1 MNVKVSFAVFC
12 RNFVSYFASP
22 LGYLFICLFV
32 LVGGISA
39 FWPNEF
45 FTTNL
50 ANLDQLNATFPLI
63 MLFFIPAITMGVW
76 AEERKQGTDE
86 LLLTVPASDLDVV
99 VGKYL
104 ATVAIYTVALGFS
117 LVCNYI
123 VLATL
128 GDPDAGL
135 FLGTYAGYWLIGL
148 TMLSVGMAASFL
160 TANLTVAY
168 ALGVVFNVPLVF
180 LANADVIFGRQWAP
194 GIAQWSL
201 VDQFRDFGRG
211 IFSFGGMIYF
221 VAVAAVL
228 FYLSMVLIGR
238 RHWVRG
244 RYMAWFTVFLFGL
257 ALATCFTVTVVGLAL
272 ASRAVHPT
280 RPVEIIVALGL
291 AGLLAIT
298 LVWCATAVRRGVSL
312 LPVHFAVR
320 FLALVALAASVAFL
334 CHRHDVRW
342 DMTSEQLSTLSP
354 QTLKL
359 LSDINPQRPVHIEA
373 FISPSVPEM
382 YVQTRLDLISRLEE
396 IRARGKNVTVRINP
410 TARYTENASLA
421 EKRFNIAA
429 RRVPVTSHGRMEDD
443 NIYLGVAF
451 TCGMEKVILPFIDR
465 GIPVEYELV
474 RSLATVTQQKRKK
487 VGILQTDAQL
497 YGQFNMQTFS
507 SAGNWPIVDELEK
520 QYEVAQVDAGKP
532 ITERYDVLL
541 AVQPSSLGPEQ
552 MEHFIAAV
560 RSGQPTAI
568 FEDPFPVFAS
578 DVPATSLPRRPPG
591 GMQAMMMQQQQMP
604 KGDIKPL
611 WDLLGVEFFPNEVV
625 WQSYNP
631 FPKLA
636 RLPKEFVFVDKACGA
651 EEPFGDDPICSK
663 LQHILFPYPGSIT
676 QRRTSALKFTP
687 LVSTG
692 HESGT
697 VDFGELMQMTP
708 FGGGDLNPNPRRR
721 PGGVSYVLAAHVQ
734 GKVKPTAMMA
744 DDKDK
749 KPADAKPA
757 AGGDSAIN
765 VVLVADID
773 MLHQLFFRLREQGD
787 MPQAGVFFDFDNV
800 SFVLNALD
808 SLAGDD
814 RFLDLRKRRAQHRT
828 LTKIDAAT
836 EQARKKTDRAV
847 ADCRAD
853 LDKVREEEQK
863 KLDDSMAK
871 LQKDWQKENLGE
883 IEVANRVGMAL
894 RDGQQRMKAK
904 NEQAERK
911 ANEQTERIET
921 ELNLEVQRVQNAYK
935 FWAVVLPPLPL
946 LGLALGVF
954 FVRRSK
960 EHEGVSKSRLRS

>member
-12 RNFVSYFASP
+12 RNFVGYFASP

-32 LVGGISA
+32 LVGGIRA

-50 ANLDQLNATFPLI
+50 ANLDQLNAAFPLI

-76 AEERKQGTDE
+76 ADERKQGTDE

-168 ALGVVFNVPLVF
+168 VLGVVFNLPLVF

-211 IFSFGGMIYF
+211 IFSFGGMVYF
-221 VAVAAVL
+221 MAVAAVL

-244 RYMAWFTVFLFGL
+244 RYMPWFTVLCFGL
-257 ALATCFTVTVVGLAL
+257 ALATCFTATVVGLVL
-272 ASRAVHPT
+272 ASRSAEPT
-280 RPVEIIVALGL
+280 LTVKIVAASGL
-291 AGLLAIT
+291 AGLAAIA
-298 LVWCATAVRRGVSL
+298 VIWCATAVQRGVSL

-320 FLALVALAASVAFL
+320 FLALVALATSVAFL
-334 CHRHDVRW
+334 CHRHDLRW
-342 DMTSEQLSTLSP
+342 DMTSERLSTLSP

-359 LSDINPQRPVHIEA
+359 LGEINPQRPVHIEA

-396 IRARGKNVTVRINP
+396 IGARGKNVTVRINP
-410 TARYTENASLA
+410 TSRYTENASLA
-421 EKRFNIAA
+421 EKRFNITA
-429 RRVPVTSHGRMEDD
+429 RHVPATNRGRNEDD
-443 NIYLGVAF
+443 FIYLGVAF

-465 GIPVEYELV
+465 GIPTEYELV

-487 VGILQTDAQL
+487 IGILQTDAQL
-497 YGQFNMQTFS
+497 YGQFNFQSMAS
-507 SAGNWPIVDELEK
+507 SGNWPIVDELEK
-520 QYEVAQVDAGKP
+520 QYDVAQVDANSP
-532 ITERYDVLL
+532 IKERYDVLL

-568 FEDPFPVFAS
+568 FEDPFPRFS
-578 DVPATSLPRRPPG
+578 DVPGTSAPRRPPG

-604 KGDIKPL
+604 KGDIRPL
-611 WDLLGVEFFPNEVV
+611 WDMLGVEFFPTEVI

-631 FPKLA
+631 YPKLA
-636 RLPKEFVFVDKACGA
+636 ELPKEFVFVDKACGA
-651 EEPFGDDPICSK
+651 EEPFSESDPISSK
-663 LQHILFPYPGSIT
+663 LQHILFPYPGSIV
-676 QRRTSALKFTP
+676 QRRASGLTFTP
-687 LVSTG
+687 LVTTG
-692 HESGT
+692 RDSGT
-697 VDFGELMQMTP
+697 VEFGDLMQMNP
-708 FGGGDLNPNPRRR
+708 FGGGALNPNPRRR
-721 PGGVSYVLAAHVQ
+721 PENVSYVLAAHIQ
-734 GKVKPTAMMA
+734 GKLRPTAMMA
-744 DDKDK
+744 GDKDQK
-749 KPADAKPA
+749 TADAKPA
-757 AGGDSAIN
+757 AGGQPTIN

-773 MLHQLFFRLREQGD
+773 MLSEVFFHLRELGD

-800 SFVLNALD
+800 SFALNALD

-828 LTKIDAAT
+828 LTKIDKAT
-836 EQARKKTDRAV
+836 EKARKETDQAI
-847 ADCRAD
+847 AECRAEVEKTRD
-853 LDKVREEEQK
+853 EEQK
-863 KLDDSMAK
+863 KLDESKAK
-871 LQKDWQKENLGE
+871 LEKDWQSQNLGA
-883 IEVANRVGMAL
+883 IELANRLGMAMQ
-894 RDGQQRMKAK
+894 DGQKRMAAK
-904 NEQAERK
+904 IEQVERE
-911 ANEQTERIET
+911 ANERTERIET
-921 ELNLEVQRVQNAYK
+921 KLNLEVQTVQNAYK

-954 FVRRSK
+954 FIRRAH

>member
-1 MNVKVSFAVFC
+1 MNVKVAYAVFC

-32 LVGGISA
+32 LLGGISA

-50 ANLDQLNATFPLI
+50 ANLDQLNVAFPLI
-63 MLFFIPAITMGVW
+63 MLIFIPAITMGVW
-76 AEERKQGTDE
+76 ADERKQGTDE
-86 LLLTVPASDLDVV
+86 LLLTVPASDLDVIL
-99 VGKYL
+99 GKYL

-123 VLATL
+123 VLAKL

-135 FLGTYAGYWLIGL
+135 FLGTYVGYWLIGL
-148 TMLSVGMAASFL
+148 TMLAVGMVASFL
-160 TANLTVAY
+160 TANLTMAY
-168 ALGVVFNVPLVF
+168 LLGALFNAPLVF
-180 LANADVIFGRQWAP
+180 LANADVIFGRQWAS

-221 VAVAAVL
+221 AAVAAVL
-228 FYLSMVLIGR
+228 LYLSLVLIGR

-244 RYMAWFTVFLFGL
+244 RIMPWFTVFLFGL
-257 ALATCFTVTVVGLAL
+257 ALVTCFTVTVVGLWL
-272 ASRAVHPT
+272 ASRADHPAL
-280 RPVEIIVALGL
+280 PVNLVAGLGL
-291 AGLLAIT
+291 LGLLAIT
-298 LVWCATAVRRGVSL
+298 VVWCLTAVGRGVSL

-320 FLALVALAASVAFL
+320 FLALVALAASAAFL

-342 DMTSEQLSTLSP
+342 DVTSEKLSTLSP
-354 QTLKL
+354 GTLKL
-359 LSDINPQRPVHIEA
+359 LGEISPQHPVHVEA

-410 TARYTENASLA
+410 TSRYTENASLA
-421 EKRFNIAA
+421 EKRFNITA

-465 GIPVEYELV
+465 GIPAEYELV

-487 VGILQTDAQL
+487 IGILQTDAQL
-497 YGQFNMQTFS
+497 YGQFNFQTMAS
-507 SAGNWPIVDELEK
+507 SGNWPIVDELEK
-520 QYEVAQVDAGKP
+520 QYEVVQVDAGKP
-532 ITERYDVLL
+532 ITDRYDVLL

-560 RSGQPTAI
+560 RGGQPTAI
-568 FEDPFPVFAS
+568 FEDPMPLV
-578 DVPATSLPRRPPG
+578 DVPATSAPRRQPG
-591 GMQAMMMQQQQMP
+591 GMQAMMMQPQQMP

-611 WDLLGVEFFPNEVV
+611 WDMLGVEFYPNEVI

-631 FPKLA
+631 YPKFA

-651 EEPFGDDPICSK
+651 EEAFSETDPISSK
-663 LQHILFPYPGSIT
+663 LQSILFLYPGSMT
-676 QRRTSALKFTP
+676 QRRTSSLKFTP
-687 LVSTG
+687 LVTTG
-692 HESGT
+692 KDSGT
-697 VDFGELMQMTP
+697 VDFSELMQMGP
-708 FGGGDLNPNPRRR
+708 FGGGGLNPNPRRK
-721 PGGVSYVLAAHVQ
+721 PGSISYVLAAHIE
-734 GKVKPTAMMA
+734 GKIKPAAMMA

-749 KPADAKPA
+749 KPA
-757 AGGDSAIN
+757 AGGEPTVN
-765 VVLVADID
+765 VVLVADLD
-773 MLHQLFFRLREQGD
+773 VLSEAFFRIREQGN
-787 MPQAGVFFDFDNV
+787 MPQAGVYFDFDNV

-828 LTKIDAAT
+828 LTMIDKAT
-836 EQARKKTDRAV
+836 EKNRKKTDQAI

-853 LDKVREEEQK
+853 VEKTREEEQK
-863 KLDDSMAK
+863 KLDESMAK
-871 LQKDWQKENLGE
+871 LRKDYQSQKVSE
-883 IEVANRVGMAL
+883 IDLANNVGMAL
-894 RDGQQRMKAK
+894 QEGQKRMTAK
-904 NEQAERK
+904 IEQAERE
-911 ANEQTERIET
+911 ANERIERNET
-921 ELNLEVQRVQNAYK
+921 DLNLEVQRVQNFYK
-935 FWAVVLPPLPL
+935 FCAVVLPPLPL

-954 FVRRSK
+954 LVRRAN